1 MNAAAPATP
10 LVWFE
15 HVTRWYGQVVALRDV
30 SIPIGNGVLGLL
42 GPNGA
47 GKTTFIR
54 VLTGCMPP
62 SQGRALLFGLPAF
75 GTPDLYR
82 RIGYCPDHDNFF
94 EFMTGR
100 EFVETLLG
108 VHGFG
113 ASDRKARAAR
123 ALDRVKA
130 NEFADRK
137 IYTYSKGMRQRLKI
151 AQALGHDPELLILDE
166 PLNGVDPLIRRDVIE
181 LVRELGKEGKSV
193 IVSSHVLHEVEAM
206 TPNIVLIHKG
216 RVKAYGNVHEIRG
229 LIDRHPHS
237 IQLRTPRARDLA
249 ALLARQPDVSEI
261 VIGADQVTI
270 RTPAPDRFYSALPA
284 LILDSGIDVHEL
296 HSPDDNL
303 DAVFRYLT
311 EA

>member
-130 NEFADRK
+130 NEFADR
-137 IYTYSKGMRQRLKI
+137 
-151 AQALGHDPELLILDE
+151 
-166 PLNGVDPLIRRDVIE
+166 
-181 LVRELGKEGKSV
+181 
-193 IVSSHVLHEVEAM
+193 
-206 TPNIVLIHKG
+206 
-216 RVKAYGNVHEIRG
+216 
-229 LIDRHPHS
+229 
-237 IQLRTPRARDLA
+237 TPRGCA
-249 ALLARQPDVSEI
+249 
-261 VIGADQVTI
+261 
-270 RTPAPDRFYSALPA
+270 SASRSRRRSA
-284 LILDSGIDVHEL
+284 TTRNS
-296 HSPDDNL
+296 
-303 DAVFRYLT
+303 
-311 EA
+311 